1 MRFYIYSRK
10 SIYTGKGESIE
21 NQIELCRSYISSK
34 YPSDPDPHIKIYE
47 DEGFSG
53 KNTERPQFQK
63 MLCDIQLDPPDFI
76 VCYRLDRISRS
87 VSDFS
92 TFIEKLNRLGIS
104 FLCIKEEFDTSRP
117 MGKAM
122 MYIASVFSQLER
134 ETIAERVR
142 DNMLLLA
149 RSGRWLG
156 GTPPTGYTSKKI
168 CEVLLDGKVK
178 TACTLQEIPEE
189 LDVIHS
195 IYQYFLQTHQTVEVA
210 SWLQNRGQLTR
221 SGKNFSPAS
230 VRQILQNPVYCI
242 ADADAFSYFTERDA
256 DLCFSP
262 DSCSG
267 QGLLAY
273 NKRNYRQKGAPR
285 QTEKHWIIAAG
296 RHRGIICGRDWVT
309 TQHLLSDRHRAP
321 RSSDAPKG
329 LLCSML
335 YCRHCGSPMVSKRR
349 SKNTKPPTYD
359 YICSKKL
366 RHGTALC
373 SCQNLNGPQTDE
385 DILQT
390 LCSTLQKLLN
400 INTPLDLDKLS
411 QHKKRI
417 FLTSFVKKIQWDGTT
432 LQLFLF
438 F

>member
-1 MRFYIYSRK
+1 
-10 SIYTGKGESIE
+10 
-21 NQIELCRSYISSK
+21 
-34 YPSDPDPHIKIYE
+34 
-47 DEGFSG
+47 
-53 KNTERPQFQK
+53 
-63 MLCDIQLDPPDFI
+63 
-76 VCYRLDRISRS
+76 
-87 VSDFS
+87 
-92 TFIEKLNRLGIS
+92 
-104 FLCIKEEFDTSRP
+104 
-117 MGKAM
+117 M

-149 RSGRWLG
+149 KSGRWLG

-195 IYQYFLQTHQTVEVA
+195 IYHHFLQTHQTAEVA

-221 SGKNFSPAS
+221 SGKKFSPAS

-242 ADADAFSYFTERDA
+242 ADADAFSYFTERNA

-321 RSSDAPKG
+321 RNPDAPKG

-335 YCRHCGSPMVSKRR
+335 YCRRCGSPMVSKRR
-349 SKNTKPPTYD
+349 SKNTEHPTYD